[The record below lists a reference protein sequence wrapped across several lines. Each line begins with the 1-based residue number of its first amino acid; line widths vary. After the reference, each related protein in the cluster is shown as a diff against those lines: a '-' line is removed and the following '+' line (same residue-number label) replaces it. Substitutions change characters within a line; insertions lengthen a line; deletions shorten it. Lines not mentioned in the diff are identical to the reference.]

1 MPYNGQARS
10 RLERH
15 RHRPRKGPRPR
26 PRPRQQGRGAGGS
39 SPRRPALVAS
49 VAASLQGDGTALPD
63 DRSALTDDRSIGD
76 YSRAYAAVADCLA
89 NAARASGPAELSAD
103 EAHALAACGSLPP
116 CPEGFELSFVD
127 GGSMAHALKTAKH
140 GPRREPSTHW
150 ASPTALRDG
159 GDRAH
164 ANHGVYSS
172 DLVTP
177 DGTRIPVERDNHF
190 PTFAVSI
197 FSEGQLEE
205 QGYRF
210 HTTESARGLSKFMI
224 TPAGDEVKLMTWRN
238 LKMVYVRAV
247 APQPAPEG
255 LSAAAVSEPP
265 WPEPQPRV
273 EAMEIFAGSG
283 SMSRA
288 LWDGGVS
295 IVATCE
301 NDPRKAGA
309 LANNLPSV
317 HNYGDIHDDSIV
329 GHVWNPRSVS
339 AIAAGVECQDYSKA
353 GARRGLGGP
362 KRRTL
367 ERFAHVVRCIGP
379 HLLLVENVWP
389 FVVMLGLAY
398 LVSLLSAPKRSGES
412 RYILRLPTGVEEAEL
427 SKSSLHGPVYRD
439 RMLAYF
445 ERDDVS
451 PLLPPPAPLIAPKI
465 AERRTLVSCLRAADE
480 VPDDA
485 FWEGRFERLSTPRR
499 AYSGREDSPLV
510 VARLHYDP
518 ESAVREGV
526 RGPRAMGIDI
536 TGIAEH
542 DVQYVVGD
550 GVTDVYKMQAAARI
564 MERATMLH
572 KVLHERSH
580 AASVAAPLLAAPASP
595 PLRHPTAGP
604 NAPPLMARGLGREAN
619 VVHAAIGHPAQDRF
633 RDTVKGLRI
642 KVDGT
647 VDCAVCK
654 ISRMVKSGSARK
666 SRTQNPP
673 AVRRPPPPPHPPP
686 APPGG
691 QPAKQR
697 PPTLRLDLFGAHSDI
712 PSRTRSQYFLAAT
725 LNTNPPHRVG
735 VGLRLKSEAVGEP
748 GGFSGLRMIYNAYAA
763 KGIRVRI
770 VEHDD
775 GGEFV
780 GNKASALYAQLGV
793 ASRPRPSERHCEAA
807 ERTNRAVYGLTRAMM
822 HAGSVPDNL
831 WEDAACHAVD
841 CLNLHFHGDIN
852 AHYAA
857 FQDDVD
863 LSTFYPFYAHVAFFD
878 MHRSER
884 FRTSGALGR
893 YLGAARNYGFG
904 AIRVQVGRHV
914 RIVSS
919 HHVAAPDVELDVAR
933 MAPMI
938 PPPLPPTHAAP
949 HFSYLPLD
957 TLPNSQ
963 PDTDGGDHG
972 ARSRR
977 SRGSGS
983 CALRSRE
990 HGPALAGAR
999 RRQSASGSRPTTSPR
1014 GEAANAARTSTWAAT
1029 SARRTG
1035 TGATPP
1041 PQAPWPAASAASRS
1055 SR

>member
-26 PRPRQQGRGAGGS
+26 PRPRQQGAAPAA
-39 SPRRPALVAS
+39 PRRGVPRLVAS

-89 NAARASGPAELSAD
+89 NAPRSGPAELSAD
-103 EAHALAACGSLPP
+103 EAHAAACGSLPP

-255 LSAAAVSEPP
+255 LSAAA
-265 WPEPQPRV
+265 
-273 EAMEIFAGSG
+273 
-283 SMSRA
+283 
-288 LWDGGVS
+288 
-295 IVATCE
+295 
-301 NDPRKAGA
+301 
-309 LANNLPSV
+309 
-317 HNYGDIHDDSIV
+317 
-329 GHVWNPRSVS
+329 
-339 AIAAGVECQDYSKA
+339 DYSKA

-518 ESAVREGV
+518 ESAVREGSVV
-526 RGPRAMGIDI
+526 RLRGDGRRWVVLTADVTLHVIAYDRRHPTQRRGVPRAPPSVHYAYDVFDTTKLLSPRKDGQPPYGGTMLLERPSHLTRRPRAPDEAARAMGIDI

-647 VDCAVCK
+647 VDCAACK

-666 SRTQNPP
+666 SRTQNLP

-697 PPTLRLDLFGAHSDI
+697 PPTLRLDLFEPTAT
-712 PSRTRSQYFLAAT
+712 SRRARSQYFLTAT

-775 GGEFV
+775 GGV
-780 GNKASALYAQLGV
+780 Q
-793 ASRPRPSERHCEAA
+793 
-807 ERTNRAVYGLTRAMM
+807 RTNRAVYGLTRAMM

-857 FQDDVD
+857 FQEDVD
-863 LSTFYPFYAHVAFFD
+863 LSTDIGASHRNWRDSAASSAVAGASGLALLPVMALALIASAGHEMSPLMPSLCSYAMPTVLSF
-878 MHRSER
+878 
-884 FRTSGALGR
+884 
-893 YLGAARNYGFG
+893 AA
-904 AIRVQVGRHV
+904 
-914 RIVSS
+914 
-919 HHVAAPDVELDVAR
+919 E
-933 MAPMI
+933 
-938 PPPLPPTHAAP
+938 HAA
-949 HFSYLPLD
+949 
-957 TLPNSQ
+957 
-963 PDTDGGDHG
+963 HG
-972 ARSRR
+972 
-977 SRGSGS
+977 
-983 CALRSRE
+983 L
-990 HGPALAGAR
+990 
-999 RRQSASGSRPTTSPR
+999 
-1014 GEAANAARTSTWAAT
+1014 
-1029 SARRTG
+1029 
-1035 TGATPP
+1035 
-1041 PQAPWPAASAASRS
+1041 AASAVPRTTVYDPVDTELHAPDMRHLHEPRRHAPPPTYPGDHTIDGDMTLRQALQGPDRGKWVPAFHKERLDLAETFRDGAAALTRVALSELPANARIYDRS
-1055 SR
+1055 QPGRLAV

>member
-1 MPYNGQARS
+1 
-10 RLERH
+10 
-15 RHRPRKGPRPR
+15 
-26 PRPRQQGRGAGGS
+26 
-39 SPRRPALVAS
+39 
-49 VAASLQGDGTALPD
+49 
-63 DRSALTDDRSIGD
+63 
-76 YSRAYAAVADCLA
+76 
-89 NAARASGPAELSAD
+89 
-103 EAHALAACGSLPP
+103 
-116 CPEGFELSFVD
+116 
-127 GGSMAHALKTAKH
+127 
-140 GPRREPSTHW
+140 
-150 ASPTALRDG
+150 
-159 GDRAH
+159 
-164 ANHGVYSS
+164 
-172 DLVTP
+172 
-177 DGTRIPVERDNHF
+177 
-190 PTFAVSI
+190 
-197 FSEGQLEE
+197 
-205 QGYRF
+205 
-210 HTTESARGLSKFMI
+210 
-224 TPAGDEVKLMTWRN
+224 
-238 LKMVYVRAV
+238 
-247 APQPAPEG
+247 
-255 LSAAAVSEPP
+255 
-265 WPEPQPRV
+265 
-273 EAMEIFAGSG
+273 MEIFAGSG

-288 LWDGGVS
+288 LRDGGVS

-309 LANNLPSV
+309 LANNLPDV

-398 LVSLLSAPKRSGES
+398 LVSLLSAPRRNGES

-518 ESAVREGV
+518 ESAVREGSVV
-526 RGPRAMGIDI
+526 RLRGDGRRWVVLTADVTLHVIAYDRRHPTQRRGVPRERVSEHVHYAYDVFDTTKLLSPRKDGQPPYGGTMLLERPSHPGRASRVLPDEAARAMGIDI

-604 NAPPLMARGLGREAN
+604 NAPPLMARGLGRDAN

-633 RDTVKGLRI
+633 RDTVKGLRV

-712 PSRTRSQYFLAAT
+712 PSRTRSQYFLTAT

-780 GNKASALYAQLGV
+780 SNKASALYAQLGV

-857 FQDDVD
+857 FQEDVD

-904 AIRVQVGRHV
+904 AIRVQ
-914 RIVSS
+914 
-919 HHVAAPDVELDVAR
+919 
-933 MAPMI
+933 
-938 PPPLPPTHAAP
+938 
-949 HFSYLPLD
+949 
-957 TLPNSQ
+957 
-963 PDTDGGDHG
+963 
-972 ARSRR
+972 
-977 SRGSGS
+977 
-983 CALRSRE
+983 
-990 HGPALAGAR
+990 
-999 RRQSASGSRPTTSPR
+999 
-1014 GEAANAARTSTWAAT
+1014 
-1029 SARRTG
+1029 
-1035 TGATPP
+1035 
-1041 PQAPWPAASAASRS
+1041 
-1055 SR
+1055 

>member
-1 MPYNGQARS
+1 MLHAPVLEIVGRHAKADFGDIYDGEWAKIDQSERPQAEHM
-10 RLERH
+10 LAYFL
-15 RHRPRKGPRPR
+15 KTKT
-26 PRPRQQGRGAGGS
+26 A
-39 SPRRPALVAS
+39 AT
-49 VAASLQGDGTALPD
+49 AASLVRSLASKGADAKEMFVKLAKMYGTYNDQGVSIRKQLAALSMHTLGGPTELQLELDDLSQLYEDTCGHTLPEGQVRQYFLDGMDPRGGRSHPDLTAAHDIYVAHGTSVDEMVEAVTKAIEARANTPNPLTFGKAPGDIGGIAAAAAAAPSPAPPPAKPPEWTAATSKGKPKCPACNGTGVQITANGQPGDGTALPD

-116 CPEGFELSFVD
+116 CPEGFELSFID

-140 GPRREPSTHW
+140 GPRREP
-150 ASPTALRDG
+150 
-159 GDRAH
+159 
-164 ANHGVYSS
+164 S

-210 HTTESARGLSKFMI
+210 HTTE
-224 TPAGDEVKLMTWRN
+224 RN
-238 LKMVYVRAV
+238 
-247 APQPAPEG
+247 
-255 LSAAAVSEPP
+255 
-265 WPEPQPRV
+265 
-273 EAMEIFAGSG
+273 
-283 SMSRA
+283 
-288 LWDGGVS
+288 
-295 IVATCE
+295 
-301 NDPRKAGA
+301 
-309 LANNLPSV
+309 
-317 HNYGDIHDDSIV
+317 
-329 GHVWNPRSVS
+329 
-339 AIAAGVECQDYSKA
+339 
-353 GARRGLGGP
+353 
-362 KRRTL
+362 
-367 ERFAHVVRCIGP
+367 
-379 HLLLVENVWP
+379 
-389 FVVMLGLAY
+389 
-398 LVSLLSAPKRSGES
+398 GES

-465 AERRTLVSCLRAADE
+465 AERRTLRARGQPAGRRSPPLR
-480 VPDDA
+480 
-485 FWEGRFERLSTPRR
+485 
-499 AYSGREDSPLV
+499 
-510 VARLHYDP
+510 P
-518 ESAVREGV
+518 ESAVRGSVVRLRGDGRRWVVLTADVTLHVIAYDRRHPTQRRGV
-526 RGPRAMGIDI
+526 PRERVSEHVHYAYDVFDTTKLLSPRKDGQPPYGGTMLLERPSHPGRASRVLPDEAARAMGIDI

-572 KVLHERSH
+572 K
-580 AASVAAPLLAAPASP
+580 
-595 PLRHPTAGP
+595 
-604 NAPPLMARGLGREAN
+604 
-619 VVHAAIGHPAQDRF
+619 DRF

-712 PSRTRSQYFLAAT
+712 PSRTRSQYFLTAT

-775 GGEFV
+775 GGEF
-780 GNKASALYAQLGV
+780 
-793 ASRPRPSERHCEAA
+793 E
-807 ERTNRAVYGLTRAMM
+807 
-822 HAGSVPDNL
+822 
-831 WEDAACHAVD
+831 
-841 CLNLHFHGDIN
+841 
-852 AHYAA
+852 
-857 FQDDVD
+857 DVD

-893 YLGAARNYGFG
+893 YLGAARNYGG
-904 AIRVQVGRHV
+904 AIRVQTAPFGYDVLGDTCGIVAKTLHPGETFHSEPGAMVFMSNDVRMSAKFGRGFRGAVSQAVSGEALAKVEYTNAGAGPGYVGMTANQPFSTV
-914 RIVSS
+914 IPVQL
-919 HHVAAPDVELDVAR
+919 AALPGGSINVKRGAYMAGTPDVTASMKFLPAR
-933 MAPMI
+933 DLAACCCGG
-938 PPPLPPTHAAP
+938 LPPVIQSVSGAP
-949 HFSYLPLD
+949 HGTAFLSAAGTIVAKSL
-957 TLPNSQ
+957 Q
-963 PDTDGGDHG
+963 PGEAVVVDSTSIVGFENDVQFDVKRSISIDKLMAQLVTVQSSDDGGGGGDG
-972 ARSRR
+972 A
-977 SRGSGS
+977 
-983 CALRSRE
+983 
-990 HGPALAGAR
+990 PA
-999 RRQSASGSRPTTSPR
+999 TTEVMVR
-1014 GEAANAARTSTWAAT
+1014 
-1029 SARRTG
+1029 
-1035 TGATPP
+1035 
-1041 PQAPWPAASAASRS
+1041 
-1055 SR
+1055 

>member
-1 MPYNGQARS
+1 MAKLARDWNDTDTG
-10 RLERH
+10 RG
-15 RHRPRKGPRPR
+15 KGRGR
-26 PRPRQQGRGAGGS
+26 GRGRGSKGRGAGGS
-39 SPRRPALVAS
+39 LAEASRALVAS

-63 DRSALTDDRSIGD
+63 DRSALTDDHSIGD

-116 CPEGFELSFVD
+116 CPEGFELSFID

-288 LWDGGVS
+288 LRDGGVS

-309 LANNLPSV
+309 LANNLPDV

-398 LVSLLSAPKRSGES
+398 LVSLLSAPRRNGES

-518 ESAVREGV
+518 ESAVREGSVV
-526 RGPRAMGIDI
+526 RLRGDGRRWVVLTADVTLHVIAYDRRHPTQRRGVPRERVSEHVHYAYDVFDTTKLLSPRKDGQPPYGGTMLLERPSHPGRASRVLPDEAARAMGIDI

-580 AASVAAPLLAAPASP
+580 AAS
-595 PLRHPTAGP
+595 
-604 NAPPLMARGLGREAN
+604 
-619 VVHAAIGHPAQDRF
+619 
-633 RDTVKGLRI
+633 
-642 KVDGT
+642 
-647 VDCAVCK
+647 
-654 ISRMVKSGSARK
+654 GSL
-666 SRTQNPP
+666 
-673 AVRRPPPPPHPPP
+673 
-686 APPGG
+686 
-691 QPAKQR
+691 
-697 PPTLRLDLFGAHSDI
+697 TLI
-712 PSRTRSQYFLAAT
+712 
-725 LNTNPPHRVG
+725 
-735 VGLRLKSEAVGEP
+735 
-748 GGFSGLRMIYNAYAA
+748 
-763 KGIRVRI
+763 
-770 VEHDD
+770 
-775 GGEFV
+775 
-780 GNKASALYAQLGV
+780 
-793 ASRPRPSERHCEAA
+793 
-807 ERTNRAVYGLTRAMM
+807 
-822 HAGSVPDNL
+822 
-831 WEDAACHAVD
+831 
-841 CLNLHFHGDIN
+841 
-852 AHYAA
+852 
-857 FQDDVD
+857 
-863 LSTFYPFYAHVAFFD
+863 
-878 MHRSER
+878 
-884 FRTSGALGR
+884 
-893 YLGAARNYGFG
+893 
-904 AIRVQVGRHV
+904 
-914 RIVSS
+914 
-919 HHVAAPDVELDVAR
+919 
-933 MAPMI
+933 
-938 PPPLPPTHAAP
+938 
-949 HFSYLPLD
+949 
-957 TLPNSQ
+957 
-963 PDTDGGDHG
+963 
-972 ARSRR
+972 
-977 SRGSGS
+977 
-983 CALRSRE
+983 
-990 HGPALAGAR
+990 
-999 RRQSASGSRPTTSPR
+999 
-1014 GEAANAARTSTWAAT
+1014 
-1029 SARRTG
+1029 
-1035 TGATPP
+1035 
-1041 PQAPWPAASAASRS
+1041 
-1055 SR
+1055 